1 MSRRAETIKTDALR
15 ISRKAQRTK
24 ADEPGAEE
32 RRRLRVRVE
41 LRDREAEVRR
51 GDGELGVTAVDVVEI
66 GRASCRERV

>member
-32 RRRLRVRVE
+32 RRRLDIVE
-41 LRDREAEVRR
+41 HGRYRETVSLVC
-51 GDGELGVTAVDVVEI
+51 DCVLGIAAIDLVPGKPRTLA
-66 GRASCRERV
+66 